1 MPNWV
6 ENTVTI
12 KSDDRTQLSNILN
25 DIRTVNDEG
34 IEVWNIATKL
44 MPMPEELSVVFGTGD
59 DTKYIVDVK
68 TNEKISI
75 SLDEW
80 FEGKDKTDD
89 ERGWYVQEI
98 TGKEREALREKYGAS
113 DWYAWNNRNYGTKWG
128 DCDTRIIDETYD
140 NDRGK
145 VILSFDSAWGEPF
158 LLLNHIARK
167 YDLTM
172 TNVWD
177 IELGNGNGTTEY
189 PWDDK
194 ETQEAIDK
202 TNEMHDQLKG
212 VIADMPTAKEAMKG
226 VDFDVN

>member
-1 MPNWV
+1 MPNWTQ
-6 ENTVTI
+6 NTVT
-12 KSDDRTQLSNILN
+12 L
-25 DIRTVNDEG
+25 
-34 IEVWNIATKL
+34 
-44 MPMPEELSVVFGTGD
+44 TGNE
-59 DTKYIVDVK
+59 VDVK
-68 TNEKISI
+68 AFMKTITNDITM
-75 SLDEW
+75 DEDEVTVYELTECLPMPKVFETIRQGARTFDDVRVDAW
-80 FEGKDKTDD
+80 FEDD
-89 ERGWYVQEI
+89 EGERPMLDITKQELTDKHGTYEPI
-98 TGKEREALREKYGAS
+98 
-113 DWYAWNNRNYGTKWG
+113 DWQYRNWGTKWG